1 MILNI
6 LLYLEENMKNQYQNE
21 WKVEEKWDIFLENL
35 DDSID
40 FDKELKGYLRAIK
53 KVSQIKAEDIDK
65 TKKEQK

>member
-40 FDKELKGYLRAIK
+40 FDKELKIIFLRL
-53 KVSQIKAEDIDK
+53 
-65 TKKEQK
+65 